1 MNNKVIEKDK
11 YYYWGIEDLNNFDN
25 LDMLH
30 NYIKQHY
37 STYSK
42 ETLAKII
49 YSLVESCI
57 ASKHITDSQVYGMF
71 LSCIEENNKY
81 FE

>member
-1 MNNKVIEKDK
+1 MDKVIEKDK
-11 YYYWGIEDLNNFDN
+11 YYRWELEDLNNFDN

-30 NYIKQHY
+30 SYIKQHY
-37 STYSK
+37 GTYTK

-57 ASKHITDSQVYGMF
+57 ASKYTTDKQVYGMF
-71 LSCIEENNKY
+71 LACIEENNKY

>member
-1 MNNKVIEKDK
+1 MEKIIENDK
-11 YYYWGIEDLNNFDN
+11 YYKWELEDLGNFDN

-30 NYIKQHY
+30 SYIKQHY
-37 STYSK
+37 STYTK

-57 ASKHITDSQVYGMF
+57 ASKHIESEEVYNLF
-71 LSCIEENNKY
+71 LQCIEDNNKY
-81 FE
+81 FI